1 MEVHLTAPGVLA
13 ERDLARPGKPL
24 GSASREAKETERDR
38 EVAAL
43 FYEHYDPMRRLAYVM
58 IGDGDAAEEI
68 VMEAFAKA
76 LSRWKSFRNVEW
88 PPAYLRQM
96 VVNACRSRMRRKA
109 IENRVNSFVHHRD
122 EQRERTFDVED
133 HGLGLD
139 VWAAVRSLPDRQ
151 RACVV
156 LRYLEGMTEPEVA
169 ETLDVPLGT
178 VKSQLS
184 RARARLAETLGAD
197 FMRGG
202 DQ

>member
-1 MEVHLTAPGVLA
+1 MEVHLAHGGVLA
-13 ERDLARPGKPL
+13 ERDLA
-24 GSASREAKETERDR
+24 SSRKQTERDR
-38 EVAAL
+38 ELAAL

-76 LSRWKSFRNVEW
+76 LSRWKSFRSVDW

-109 IENRVNSFVHHRD
+109 IENRVNSVIHHRD
-122 EQRERTFDVED
+122 EQREKSFDVED

-156 LRYLEGMTEPEVA
+156 LRYLEGMTEPEIA
-169 ETLDVPLGT
+169 QTLDVPLGT

-184 RARARLAETLGAD
+184 RGRARLAEKLGPD
-197 FMRGG
+197 FMKGG
-202 DQ
+202 ER

>member
-1 MEVHLTAPGVLA
+1 MKVHLAHAGVLV
-13 ERDLARPGKPL
+13 ERDLA
-24 GSASREAKETERDR
+24 SSSRQTERDR
-38 EVAAL
+38 ELTAL

-58 IGDGDAAEEI
+58 MGDDAAAEEI

-76 LSRWKSFRNVEW
+76 LSRWKSFRRVDW

-96 VVNACRSRMRRKA
+96 VVNACRSRMRRKS
-109 IENRVNSFVHHRD
+109 IENRVNSVIHHRD
-122 EQRERTFDVED
+122 EQREKTFDVED

-156 LRYLEGMTEPEVA
+156 LRYLEGMTEPEIA
-169 ETLDVPLGT
+169 QTLDVPLGT

-184 RARARLAETLGAD
+184 RGRARLAEKLGPD
-197 FMRGG
+197 FMKGG
-202 DQ
+202 ER

>member
-1 MEVHLTAPGVLA
+1 MEAQLTHARMPL
-13 ERDLARPGKPL
+13 EWDL
-24 GSASREAKETERDR
+24 SRSGKETERDR

-76 LSRWKSFRNVEW
+76 LSRWTSFRNVDW

-122 EQRERTFDVED
+122 EQREKTFDVEE

-156 LRYLEGMTEPEVA
+156 LRYLEGLTEPEIA
-169 ETLDVPLGT
+169 ETLDCPLGT

-184 RARARLAETLGAD
+184 RGRARLAEHLGAD
-197 FMRGG
+197 FMKGG
-202 DQ
+202 ER

>member
-1 MEVHLTAPGVLA
+1 M
-13 ERDLARPGKPL
+13 ARSEKQ
-24 GSASREAKETERDR
+24 TERDR

-76 LSRWKSFRNVEW
+76 LSRWKSFRTVDW

-96 VVNACRSRMRRKA
+96 VVNACRSKMRRKA

-122 EQRERTFDVED
+122 EQREKTFDVED

-156 LRYLEGMTEPEVA
+156 LRYLEGMTEPEIA

-184 RARARLAETLGAD
+184 RGRARLADKLGPD

-202 DQ
+202 ES

>member
-1 MEVHLTAPGVLA
+1 MEAQLTHAGVLA
-13 ERDLARPGKPL
+13 EHGLARSG
-24 GSASREAKETERDR
+24 RETDRDR
-38 EVAAL
+38 ELAAL

-76 LSRWKSFRNVEW
+76 LSRWKSFRTVDW

-122 EQRERTFDVED
+122 EQREKTFDVED

-151 RACVV
+151 RTCVV
-156 LRYLEGMTEPEVA
+156 LRYLEGLTEPEIA
-169 ETLDVPLGT
+169 QTLDVPLGT

-184 RARARLAETLGAD
+184 RARGRLAERLGPD
-197 FMRGG
+197 FMTGG
-202 DQ
+202 DEE

>member
-1 MEVHLTAPGVLA
+1 MEAHLGRVPSALA
-13 ERDLARPGKPL
+13 ERDLASSGKE
-24 GSASREAKETERDR
+24 SERDR
-38 EVAAL
+38 RLTAL

-58 IGDGDAAEEI
+58 LGDGDAAEEI
-68 VMEAFAKA
+68 VMDAFAKA
-76 LSRWKSFRNVEW
+76 LSGWRSFQSVDW

-96 VVNACRSRMRRKA
+96 VVNACRSRLRRKT

-139 VWAAVRSLPDRQ
+139 VWAAVRELPYRQ

-156 LRYLEGMTEPEVA
+156 LRYLEGMSEPEIA
-169 ETLDVPLGT
+169 QTLNVPLGT

-184 RARARLAETLGAD
+184 RARARLAGHLGPG
-197 FMRGG
+197 FMKGEHE
-202 DQ
+202 